1 MARRV
6 LLIDDDR
13 LQQRL
18 TEALFRQFKL
28 AAFELECAGTYETG
42 LGKLLS
48 GDYAACLLDYQLG
61 RRDGLALIRAAVAAG
76 NRTPIIFLTA
86 ETGEGID
93 QQAMEA
99 GALDYLIKGE
109 FNARS
114 LERSLRYA
122 VKLGETLEALR
133 LLATRDELTGLLNR
147 RAFDQALAEEEERVR
162 RFQRSLAVVLLDI
175 DHFKRINDGHGHAA
189 GDVVLKEVSRRLA
202 SGVRSVDRLA
212 RYGGEE
218 FAVLVPE
225 ADALG
230 ACAIAERLVE
240 IVRASPVVLP
250 DGMSLSVTISAGC
263 AEGVGE
269 RAQRAMLLAAA
280 DRALYAAKAAG
291 RNRSVSAD

>member
-28 AAFELECAGTYETG
+28 AAFELDWADTYDTG
-42 LGKLLS
+42 LGKLL
-48 GDYAACLLDYQLG
+48 GGGYAACLLDYQLG
-61 RRDGLALIRAAVAAG
+61 SRDGLALIREAVAAG

-93 QQAMEA
+93 LQAMEA

-189 GDVVLKEVSRRLA
+189 GDGVLKEVSRRLA
-202 SGVRSVDRLA
+202 AGVRSVDRLA

-225 ADALG
+225 ADARG
-230 ACAIAERLVE
+230 ACAVAERLVE
-240 IVRASPVVLP
+240 RVAAEPVMLP
-250 DGMSLSVTISAGC
+250 DGTALRVTISAGC
-263 AEGVGE
+263 AEGTGE
-269 RAQRAMLLAAA
+269 GVRRERLVEAA

-291 RNRSVSAD
+291 RNRAVSG